1 MRAYARAPLLG
12 KALHD
17 LRSHVAGYG
26 GGLALTAA
34 LYTLLFPAMGETI
47 ADIELPAA
55 YEAFLGTAELGTAR
69 GFLQVEFFSFWLPL
83 LIAIYAIITATGQL
97 AGEEG
102 EGTLEMTLAQP
113 VSRRRVLLERFV
125 ALTIGVALICTGA
138 SLGFAVALP
147 LIDAGDLTL
156 LEVLIAP
163 FAMVPF
169 GVALIALGLFAGTVA
184 PTRGQASAV
193 VAAFVVAAYVAD
205 VVPDLATKL
214 DALRYTSLFYYADAK
229 HVLIDGVVPW
239 RIAVEL
245 AAAGVLLLL
254 AIAGF
259 EGREIGIRNWQPRAL
274 LGRRRASELPG

>member
-17 LRSHVAGYG
+17 LRWHVVGYG
-26 GGLALTAA
+26 GGLALLAA
-34 LYTLLFPAMGETI
+34 MYTVLFPAIGETI

-69 GFLQVEFFSFWLPL
+69 AFIQVEFFSFWLPL
-83 LIAIYAIITATGQL
+83 LIAIYAIIAATGQL

-113 VSRRRVLLERFV
+113 VARRRVLLERFV
-125 ALTIGVALICTGA
+125 ALTIGVALICAGA
-138 SLGFAVALP
+138 SLGFLFTLP

-156 LEVLIAP
+156 LEVLLAP

-184 PTRGQASAV
+184 PTRGQASAMLT
-193 VAAFVVAAYVAD
+193 AFVVAAYLAD
-205 VVPDLATKL
+205 VLPDLATRL
-214 DALRYTSLFYYADAK
+214 DALRYASLFHYADAK
-229 HVLIDGVVPW
+229 HVLTEGVVPW
-239 RIAVEL
+239 HIAVEL
-245 AAAGVLLLL
+245 ASAVALLLL

-274 LGRRRASELPG
+274 LRRERANELRG